1 MRRLAWEQK
10 YHALRSRVKL
20 AIGGEDDAYELSEQI
35 EEAYQNDELSGAGY
49 ENLRMLLALVI
60 PEGRC

>member
-10 YHALRSRVKL
+10 YHAFRRRVKL
-20 AIGGEDDAYELSEQI
+20 AIGGDDDAYELSEQI

-49 ENLRMLLALVI
+49 ENLSMLLALVI
-60 PEGRC
+60 PEGRY

>member
-10 YHALRSRVKL
+10 YHAFRRRVKL

-35 EEAYQNDELSGAGY
+35 EEAYQNDEISGAGY
-49 ENLRMLLALVI
+49 ENLRILLALVI
-60 PEGRC
+60 PEWQC

>member
-10 YHALRSRVKL
+10 YHAFRRRVKL
-20 AIGGEDDAYELSEQI
+20 AFGGEDYAYELSEQI

>member
-10 YHALRSRVKL
+10 YHAFRRRVKL
-20 AIGGEDDAYELSEQI
+20 AIGGEDDAYVLSEQI
-35 EEAYQNDELSGAGY
+35 EEAYQNDEISGAGY

-60 PEGRC
+60 PEWQC

>member
-1 MRRLAWEQK
+1 MRRLAWDQK

-49 ENLRMLLALVI
+49 ENLSMLLALVI
-60 PEGRC
+60 PEGRY

>member
-10 YHALRSRVKL
+10 YHAFRRRVKL

-49 ENLRMLLALVI
+49 ARPPAGVGADALRG
-60 PEGRC
+60 P

>member
-1 MRRLAWEQK
+1 VRRLAWEQK
-10 YHALRSRVKL
+10 YHAFRRRVKL
-20 AIGGEDDAYELSEQI
+20 AIGGEDDTDELSEQI

>member
-10 YHALRSRVKL
+10 YHALRSRVKR

-49 ENLRMLLALVI
+49 ENLSMLLALVI
-60 PEGRC
+60 PEGRY